1 LGNTKQ
7 KPAEPAHVVVGADA
21 HIGPAEC
28 IVLWKCA
35 ENSPH
40 FWADGSVRPQDALV
54 FYGDSGEFAAPQRA
68 DVGIGPYDQVGKC
81 IRIRRMAVAFCRRLP
96 LDLLLGKKNA

>member
-1 LGNTKQ
+1 MPTLARQNVSFYGSVRKI
-7 KPAEPAHVVVGADA
+7 P
-21 HIGPAEC
+21 
-28 IVLWKCA
+28 
-35 ENSPH
+35 PH

-54 FYGDSGEFAAPQRA
+54 FYGDFGEFAAPQRA